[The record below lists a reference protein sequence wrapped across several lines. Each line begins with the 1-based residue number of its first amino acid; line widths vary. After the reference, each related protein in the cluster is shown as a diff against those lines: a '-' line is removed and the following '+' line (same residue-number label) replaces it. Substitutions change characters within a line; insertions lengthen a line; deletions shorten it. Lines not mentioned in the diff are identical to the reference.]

1 MKIHLIIISAIISL
15 GLLSCS
21 NSSKIKIQVSRVDS
35 LYFVAKI
42 LENQAA
48 SVNIDTITSYKL
60 YIDKTTKFI
69 LSNSK
74 LISEDKLLSRNII
87 KLGNAGR
94 VFKKF
99 NQNYSDL
106 LNDIKF
112 SKTQL
117 KNLKEDLNNGLVK
130 ESDFVKYYEDE
141 KKAIEDV
148 KKEVIKLKAKL
159 VYNIQIYYHYK
170 PYFEETVEKI
180 LSHTNK

>member
-1 MKIHLIIISAIISL
+1 MKIHLIIISAIISF
-15 GLLSCS
+15 GLFSCS

-35 LYFVAKI
+35 LYFIATV

-48 SVNIDTITSYKL
+48 SVNIDTINSYKL

-74 LISEDKLLSRNII
+74 LIPEDKLLSKNII

-99 NQNYSDL
+99 NKNYTDL

-159 VYNIQIYYHYK
+159 VYSIQIYYQYK

-180 LSHTNK
+180 LSHTK